1 MLHSN
6 FKFETGR
13 EISRHL
19 FLVVFLIIF
28 TTSCKNKDYE
38 EVPEEKKMTMNDS
51 IKRGEYLVKTI
62 GCHDCHSPKR
72 MTERGPEEIPELAL
86 SGYKAGDS
94 LPPINSEAVQNGWM
108 LMSGDLTAAVGP
120 WGVSFAANLTS
131 DDTGLGNWTMER
143 FKTAMREG
151 KLKGDKGGR
160 MMLPPMPW
168 QNLSKLTD
176 EDLESMFKYL
186 QSTDPVENAVP
197 APIPPNKIDSLRT
210 S

>member
-1 MLHSN
+1 M
-6 FKFETGR
+6 
-13 EISRHL
+13 
-19 FLVVFLIIF
+19 FLLV
-28 TTSCKNKDYE
+28 TATSCNDKNYK

-86 SGYKAGDS
+86 SGYQAGDS
-94 LPPINSEAVQNGWM
+94 LPAINSEALQKGWM
-108 LMSGDLTAAVGP
+108 LMSGDLTTAVGP
-120 WGVSFAANLTS
+120 WGVSFAANITS
-131 DDTGLGNWTMER
+131 DDTGIGNWTMAR
-143 FKTAMREG
+143 FKTSMREG

-168 QNLSKLTD
+168 QNLGKLND

-186 QSTDPVENAVP
+186 QSTNPVENAVP
-197 APIPPNKIDSLRT
+197 APIPPNKLDSLRT

>member
-6 FKFETGR
+6 SKFETWR
-13 EISRHL
+13 EISMRL

-28 TTSCKNKDYE
+28 TTSCKNKDYK